1 MFTFSDDGCFK
12 APVFAG
18 AFYFFDEFVVLRGLA
33 YISGNSLFTLAMTY
47 RIFAPLL
54 VILFLVS
61 ACNDSSAT
69 LEDLESDIESVLN
82 EEDGTYALFYKD
94 LNNPELQITI
104 NPDTM
109 FHAASTMKTPV
120 MIEVFKQAEE
130 GRFSIY
136 DSVRIENKFY
146 SIVDSSEFS
155 LELDPEADDPYESM
169 VGETATIYDLTHA
182 MITYS
187 SNIATNLMIDLVGA
201 ENTTETMRELGAD
214 SIRVLR
220 GVYDM
225 KAFERGLSNRTTARD
240 LAIILESI
248 AKGEVVDA
256 EASQLMLDILQDQ
269 FYKDI
274 IAGDLPDEA
283 IVASKSGF
291 ITGVR
296 HDSGIVYLPDGR
308 SYLLVY
314 LSKNVPD
321 EDRSVA
327 VGASISRMIYD
338 FYMNNP
344 VASEQ

>member
-1 MFTFSDDGCFK
+1 MKFRS
-12 APVFAG
+12 
-18 AFYFFDEFVVLRGLA
+18 LA
-33 YISGNSLFTLAMTY
+33 L
-47 RIFAPLL
+47 LL
-54 VILFLVS
+54 VAQFLFG
-61 ACNDSSAT
+61 ACSDSLKT
-69 LEDLESDIESVLN
+69 INELETEIESLYDA
-82 EEDGTYALFYKD
+82 EDGTYALFYKD
-94 LNNPELQITI
+94 LSNPELQITI

-214 SIRVLR
+214 SIQVLR

>member
-1 MFTFSDDGCFK
+1 MKIHFSLSIFFFLTLLSCSSNPQTIDD
-12 APVFAG
+12 
-18 AFYFFDEFVVLRGLA
+18 LQT
-33 YISGNSLFTLAMTY
+33 I
-47 RIFAPLL
+47 
-54 VILFLVS
+54 
-61 ACNDSSAT
+61 
-69 LEDLESDIESVLN
+69 IESVIEN
-82 EEDGTYALFYKD
+82 EEGTYALFYKD
-94 LNNPELQITI
+94 LNNPDLQITI

-120 MIEVFKQAEE
+120 MIEVFRQAEE

-136 DSVRIENKFY
+136 DSIEIENRFY

-155 LELDPEADDPYESM
+155 LELDPEADDPYESR

-182 MITYS
+182 MIIYS
-187 SNIATNLMIDLVGA
+187 SNIATNLIIDLVGA

-214 SIRVLR
+214 SIQVLR

-225 KAFERGLSNRTTARD
+225 KAYDRGLSNRTSARD

-248 AKGEVVDA
+248 ADGEVVDA

-274 IAGDLPDEA
+274 IAGDLPEEVV
-283 IVASKSGF
+283 VASKSGF

-296 HDSGIVYLPDGR
+296 HDSGLVYLPDGR

-321 EDRSVA
+321 EERSVA

-338 FYMNNP
+338 FYMEKP
-344 VASEQ
+344 ATSDQM

>member
-1 MFTFSDDGCFK
+1 MLIRALTLLSLAIIFFSSCSQS
-12 APVFAG
+12 PQ
-18 AFYFFDEFVVLRGLA
+18 
-33 YISGNSLFTLAMTY
+33 TLG
-47 RIFAPLL
+47 
-54 VILFLVS
+54 
-61 ACNDSSAT
+61 
-69 LEDLESDIESVLN
+69 ELESQIESVIEN
-82 EEDGTYALFYKD
+82 EEGTYAVFYKD
-94 LNNPELQITI
+94 LNNPGLRITI

-136 DSVRIENKFY
+136 DSIEIENRFY

-155 LELDPEADDPYESM
+155 LELDPEADDPYESR

-214 SIRVLR
+214 SIQVLR

-225 KAFERGLSNRTTARD
+225 KAYDRGLSNRTTARD

-248 AKGEVVDA
+248 ADGDVVDA

-274 IAGDLPDEA
+274 IAGDLPEEVV
-283 IVASKSGF
+283 VASKSGF

-296 HDSGIVYLPDGR
+296 HDSGLVYLPDGR

-321 EDRSVA
+321 EERSVA

-338 FYMNNP
+338 FYMENP
-344 VASEQ
+344 ATSDQM

>member
-1 MFTFSDDGCFK
+1 M
-12 APVFAG
+12 
-18 AFYFFDEFVVLRGLA
+18 
-33 YISGNSLFTLAMTY
+33 TL
-47 RIFAPLL
+47 
-54 VILFLVS
+54 
-61 ACNDSSAT
+61 N
-69 LEDLESDIESVLN
+69 DLESEIESVLEN
-82 EEDGTYALFYKD
+82 EEGTYAVFFKD
-94 LNNPELQITI
+94 LNNPDLQITI

-120 MIEVFKQAEE
+120 MIEVFKQVEE

-136 DSVRIENKFY
+136 DSIEIENTFF

-155 LELDPEADDPYESM
+155 LELDPNSDDPFEAR

-187 SNIATNLMIDLVGA
+187 SNIATNLIIDLVGA
-201 ENTTETMRELGAD
+201 ENATQTMRELGAD
-214 SIRVLR
+214 SIQLLR

-225 KAFERGLSNRTTARD
+225 KAFDQGLNNRTTARD

-248 AKGEVVDA
+248 ADGDVVDA

-274 IAGDLPDEA
+274 IAGDLPEQVV
-283 IVASKSGF
+283 VASKSGF

-296 HDSGIVYLPDGR
+296 HDSGLVYLPDGR

-321 EDRSVA
+321 EERSVA
-327 VGASISRMIYD
+327 MGASISRMIYD
-338 FYMNNP
+338 FYMQNSVP
-344 VASEQ
+344 LEQ